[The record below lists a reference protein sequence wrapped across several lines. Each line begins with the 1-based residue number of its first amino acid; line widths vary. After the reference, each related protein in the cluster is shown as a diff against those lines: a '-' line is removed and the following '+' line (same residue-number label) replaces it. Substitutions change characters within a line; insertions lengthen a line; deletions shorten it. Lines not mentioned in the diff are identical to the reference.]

1 MEEKVK
7 KFLFVFVL
15 FFSFTTLSAQ
25 ASPVSSNRLKFQ
37 DARNY
42 CSDIGMH
49 VAAVNQLQLFC
60 TDTFRATGSFQT
72 SFWTLEGTIFNVPS
86 CREYRAN
93 KATDVAY
100 VFCSRK

>member
-1 MEEKVK
+1 MK

-49 VAAVNQLQLFC
+49 VVAVNQLQLFC

-100 VFCSRK
+100 VFCAKN